1 MHYNFK
7 EVPHTLLRKI
17 CVKNV
22 LVGYIK
28 LKETCLKT
36 KMKSKTD
43 HCALLPINKL
53 YGGYIKGLGEET
65 GEFFHHVFC
74 GKLDNITQKQM
85 DSMLYIIKA
94 KKVDKSNI
102 YTYISYI
109 TLHEIYHILILKIII
124 YLVLNL
130 QICFTIISS
139 YSGLVMGA
147 RFGNGCG
154 GCKASKLQL
163 C

>member
-1 MHYNFK
+1 
-7 EVPHTLLRKI
+7 
-17 CVKNV
+17 
-22 LVGYIK
+22 
-28 LKETCLKT
+28 
-36 KMKSKTD
+36 MKSKTD

-53 YGGYIKGLGEET
+53 HGGYIKGLGKEI

-74 GKLDNITQKQM
+74 EKLDNITQKQM
-85 DSMLYIIKA
+85 DSMLYIMKA

-109 TLHEIYHILILKIII
+109 TLHEIYHILILKIMV

-130 QICFTIISS
+130 EICFTIISS
-139 YSGLVMGA
+139 FSGLVMGA

-163 C
+163 Y

>member
-1 MHYNFK
+1 M
-7 EVPHTLLRKI
+7 
-17 CVKNV
+17 
-22 LVGYIK
+22 
-28 LKETCLKT
+28 
-36 KMKSKTD
+36 
-43 HCALLPINKL
+43 
-53 YGGYIKGLGEET
+53 YGGYIKGLGKET

-85 DSMLYIIKA
+85 DSMLYIMKA

-109 TLHEIYHILILKIII
+109 TLHEIYHILILKIIV

-130 QICFTIISS
+130 EICFTIISS
-139 YSGLVMGA
+139 FSGLVMGA

-163 C
+163 Y